1 MAKAQPI
8 LKQVFMETVS
18 FLKWARLPDE
28 DVRSLAGGGYFDG
41 ITNVFISPDV
51 HSLHIVWEE
60 PGGVIAHEIADYPY
74 DGEMTVTEFL
84 ADEIAADSWELIEDK
99 DVYSVLSD
107 FKDWTAENTPVIT
120 LARLQ
125 EAEKQAQAARSL
137 FVWLGV
143 SSDDDATA
151 TTTDAR

>member
-1 MAKAQPI
+1 MKKAQPI

-18 FLKWARLPDE
+18 FLKWARLADE
-28 DVRSLAGGGYFDG
+28 DVQSLTSGGYFDG

-60 PGGVIAHEIADYPY
+60 RGGVIAHEIADYPY

-84 ADEIAADSWELIEDK
+84 ADEIAADSWEIIEGQ

-107 FKDWTAENTPVIT
+107 FKDWTAENTPVIA

-125 EAEKQAQAARSL
+125 EVEKQVQAARSL
-137 FVWLGV
+137 FMWL
-143 SSDDDATA
+143 DASA
-151 TTTDAR
+151 E